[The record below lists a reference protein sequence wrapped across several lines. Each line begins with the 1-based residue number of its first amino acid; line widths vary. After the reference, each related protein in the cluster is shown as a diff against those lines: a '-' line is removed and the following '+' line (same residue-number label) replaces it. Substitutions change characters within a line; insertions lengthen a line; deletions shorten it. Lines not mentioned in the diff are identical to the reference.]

1 MVAWMSNDYEFRA
14 MTSDDL
20 PMLADWLQTP
30 HVAYWYSDPDYIDE
44 LEEHRQ
50 DDRIDQKIVLF
61 QGTPFAYLQ
70 DYDIDGWPDH
80 HLGFLPSGSR
90 GLDTF
95 IGRAKMIG
103 TGHGKA
109 YLAQAAARLLGQNVP
124 ALGIDPHPENKR
136 AIRAYEHVGF
146 HGDKVLETEW
156 GRVRIMQ
163 LKAS

>member
-1 MVAWMSNDYEFRA
+1 MSDDYEFRA
-14 MTSDDL
+14 MTADDL
-20 PMLADWLQTP
+20 PMLAQWLQTP
-30 HVAYWYSDPDYIDE
+30 DVAYWYSDPDYIDE
-44 LEEHRQ
+44 LEEHLL
-50 DDRIDQKIVLF
+50 DDRINQRIVSF
-61 QGTPFAYLQ
+61 QGVPFAYQQ
-70 DYDIDGWPDH
+70 DYDIHGWPNH

-109 YLAQAAARLLGQNVP
+109 YLALATQHLLGQEVP

-146 HGDKVLETEW
+146 QGDRVLETEW

-163 LKAS
+163 LEAS